1 TDIEI
6 SIAFAD
12 HYKNVIKPQRDSNP
26 NYKPPSK
33 EDVDR
38 RVREFEEA
46 QKKHLLQQE
55 KELLAAQIAIR
66 IEWQRAGKVID
77 DSFFNNKTGSI
88 QTFKRDIRQMPYMV
102 EKNLE
107 PYGAKIMRKDN
118 FTRDEAIEAVK
129 RELPESATN
138 QQLLVETVENVLAYQ
153 KHFINFEPELEGEKK
168 KGFDLRKSRAVIL
181 APLI

>member
-1 TDIEI
+1 
-6 SIAFAD
+6 
-12 HYKNVIKPQRDSNP
+12 
-26 NYKPPSK
+26 
-33 EDVDR
+33 
-38 RVREFEEA
+38 
-46 QKKHLLQQE
+46 
-55 KELLAAQIAIR
+55 LLAAQIAIR

-138 QQLLVETVENVLAYQ
+138 QQLLVETVENV
-153 KHFINFEPELEGEKK
+153 
-168 KGFDLRKSRAVIL
+168 
-181 APLI
+181 

>member
-1 TDIEI
+1 
-6 SIAFAD
+6 
-12 HYKNVIKPQRDSNP
+12 
-26 NYKPPSK
+26 
-33 EDVDR
+33 
-38 RVREFEEA
+38 
-46 QKKHLLQQE
+46 
-55 KELLAAQIAIR
+55 
-66 IEWQRAGKVID
+66 
-77 DSFFNNKTGSI
+77 
-88 QTFKRDIRQMPYMV
+88 MV

-168 KGFDLRKSRAVIL
+168 KA
-181 APLI
+181 LIYVKAELYSCTVN

>member
-1 TDIEI
+1 MNRDTGEYWPVLKGHRFGVTDIEI

-46 QKKHLLQQE
+46 QKE
-55 KELLAAQIAIR
+55 ASTSTRKELLAAQIAIR

-77 DSFFNNKTGSI
+77 DSFLIIKLEAFRPLNA
-88 QTFKRDIRQMPYMV
+88 TFDKCRIWLKR
-102 EKNLE
+102 
-107 PYGAKIMRKDN
+107 
-118 FTRDEAIEAVK
+118 T
-129 RELPESATN
+129 
-138 QQLLVETVENVLAYQ
+138 
-153 KHFINFEPELEGEKK
+153 
-168 KGFDLRKSRAVIL
+168 
-181 APLI
+181 